1 VKKIQKI
8 IAFIFL
14 FLTVT
19 ACSTKKN
26 TIVSRSW
33 QSLNTKY
40 NVLFNGKESFA
51 KGIEEIHKK
60 Y

>member
-1 VKKIQKI
+1 MKKIQKI

-51 KGIEEIHKK
+51 KGIE
-60 Y
+60 